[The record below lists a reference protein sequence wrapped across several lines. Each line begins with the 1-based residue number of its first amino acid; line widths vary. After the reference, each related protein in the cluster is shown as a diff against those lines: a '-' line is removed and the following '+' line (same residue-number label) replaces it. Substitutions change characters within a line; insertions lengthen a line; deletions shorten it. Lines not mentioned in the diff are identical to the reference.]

1 MASTVQLFLLS
12 QLLVLGLGTSGVDG
26 YVYSSGPLP
35 RNNGTPKT
43 RGQKNSNCRDFETF
57 ESSPR
62 NRNRQDC
69 VNEAFRELRD
79 ELRDFNRETTGTK
92 TNGQFDW
99 IAALEQDPFAS
110 IDKKTAKKW
119 IEKAFDFAFEFNEDF
134 ATVPGE
140 KDSTEEFLKKSREW
154 VSRMY
159 EEDAD
164 DTEDDTEEEVTTED
178 DNGGNPSP
186 SNQSKSPI
194 SVETESEEREYT
206 PDPPQKKNSD
216 EIVSEE
222 YLNVQDLSTKDVF
235 AVSFDLPGVD
245 KSDVDVTVD
254 GKVLLVRAQRKT
266 GNDGSVVRLYKATK
280 PMGEEEI
287 DLDKLE
293 ASLKN
298 GVLVISA
305 PKKQRSINRK
315 IPVQDA

>member
-1 MASTVQLFLLS
+1 MASTVHFFLLS

-26 YVYSSGPLP
+26 YVYNSGPLP
-35 RNNGTPKT
+35 RHNGTPKT
-43 RGQKNSNCRDFETF
+43 RGQKNSNCGNFENF

-62 NRNRQDC
+62 NRNRQDL

-79 ELRDFNRETTGTK
+79 ELRDFNRETTRTK
-92 TNGQFDW
+92 GQFDW

-134 ATVPGE
+134 STVPGE

-154 VSRMY
+154 VARMY

-164 DTEDDTEEEVTTED
+164 DTEDDTEAGTTKD
-178 DNGGNPSP
+178 DTGGSPSP
-186 SNQSKSPI
+186 SNHSKSPI
-194 SVETESEEREYT
+194 SVETESEERENT

-216 EIVSEE
+216 EILSEE
-222 YLNVQDLSTKDVF
+222 YLNVENLSTEAVF

-266 GNDGSVVRLYKATK
+266 GYDGSVVRLYKATK
-280 PMGEEEI
+280 AMREEEI
-287 DLDKLE
+287 DLNKVE

-298 GVLVISA
+298 GVLIISA

-315 IPVQDA
+315 IPVQDV

>member
-1 MASTVQLFLLS
+1 MASTVQLFLMS

-26 YVYSSGPLP
+26 YAYSSGPYP

-43 RGQKNSNCRDFETF
+43 HGQKNSNCGDFETF

-62 NRNRQDC
+62 NRNRQDL

-79 ELRDFNRETTGTK
+79 ELRDFNRETTSTK
-92 TNGQFDW
+92 TIGQIDW
-99 IAALEQDPFAS
+99 ITALEQDPFAS
-110 IDKKTAKKW
+110 IDKDTAKKW

-140 KDSTEEFLKKSREW
+140 KDSNEEFLKKSREW
-154 VSRMY
+154 VARMY
-159 EEDAD
+159 EDDAD
-164 DTEDDTEEEVTTED
+164 GTEDDTEAATTKG
-178 DNGGNPSP
+178 DNGGSPSS
-186 SNQSKSPI
+186 SNQSKSTT
-194 SVETESEEREYT
+194 SVETESEERENT
-206 PDPPQKKNSD
+206 PAPPPQKNSD

-222 YLNVQDLSTKDVF
+222 HLNMEDLSTKDVF

-254 GKVLLVRAQRKT
+254 NKVLLVRAQRKT
-266 GNDGSVVRLYKATK
+266 GNDGSVVRLYRATK
-280 PMGEEEI
+280 AMGEEEI
-287 DLDKLE
+287 DSDKVE

-305 PKKQRSINRK
+305 PKKQRSMNRK
-315 IPVQDA
+315 ILVQDM